1 MYKRQSQYGSDA
13 IAGVLN
19 FILRDDSE
27 GFEIVARAG
36 STFDDDGENY
46 MIAANLGLP
55 LGDRGFVNITGEMRE
70 VDGTV
75 RSIVRNDVAYQVANG
90 YTPVADFQAI
100 NTYTNEAPQYWGQ
113 PDVDDDFKIF
123 INAAFE
129 INENAELYAF
139 GNQSE
144 LSLIHI

>member
-1 MYKRQSQYGSDA
+1 MK
-13 IAGVLN
+13 
-19 FILRDDSE
+19 DDSE

-46 MIAANLGLP
+46 MIPANLGLP

-75 RSIVRNDVAYQVANG
+75 RSVVRDDVAYQVANG
-90 YTPVADFQAI
+90 HTPVANFQAI

-113 PDVDDDFKIF
+113 PDVDDDNKIF

-129 INENAELYAF
+129 IN
-139 GNQSE
+139 
-144 LSLIHI
+144 